1 MSKIMIGAANKT
13 KSKAAK
19 RFLKLMD
26 SEEDMT
32 YTKAM
37 KITLTEFP
45 RVSKSS
51 LEKELDYWV

>member
-1 MSKIMIGAANKT
+1 MIGAADRT

-26 SEEDMT
+26 SDEDIT
-32 YTKAM
+32 YTDAM
-37 KITLTEFP
+37 KITLKEFP
-45 RVSKSS
+45 RVSKKR

>member
-1 MSKIMIGAANKT
+1 MSKIMIGAADRT

-26 SEEDMT
+26 SDEDIT
-32 YTKAM
+32 YTDAM
-37 KITLTEFP
+37 KITLKEFP
-45 RVSKSS
+45 RVSKKR